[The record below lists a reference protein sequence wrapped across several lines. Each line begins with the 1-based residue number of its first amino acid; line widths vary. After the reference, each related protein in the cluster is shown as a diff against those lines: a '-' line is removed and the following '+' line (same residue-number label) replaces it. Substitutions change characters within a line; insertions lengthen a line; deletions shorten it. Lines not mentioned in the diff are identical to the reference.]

1 MGVASQDLVD
11 RRCGYGDT
19 GPVSENLCAML
30 TGGSP
35 RSLGRTAEVV
45 GQVLADRSQL
55 GELFA
60 CIASPDAV
68 VRMRAADALEKVC
81 RRQPGW
87 FEPWLSEVLTEV
99 GRSSQPSLQW
109 HTAQILGHLHS
120 RLDRDQRRRSVIL
133 LQSYLTGSRDWIVL
147 NATMGTLAAW
157 AREDVALVRWLRPE
171 LERLTAD
178 ERGSVRRR
186 ATKLLATLPS

>member
-1 MGVASQDLVD
+1 M
-11 RRCGYGDT
+11 
-19 GPVSENLCAML
+19 
-30 TGGSP
+30 
-35 RSLGRTAEVV
+35 
-45 GQVLADRSQL
+45 
-55 GELFA
+55 
-60 CIASPDAV
+60 
-68 VRMRAADALEKVC
+68 
-81 RRQPGW
+81 
-87 FEPWLSEVLTEV
+87 
-99 GRSSQPSLQW
+99 
-109 HTAQILGHLHS
+109 
-120 RLDRDQRRRSVIL
+120 IL